1 MDKEQMIN
9 KMKQHPKRTTLLA
22 IILLLL
28 LCHLLS
34 DGGADDYDNPQKAP
48 YGTATMDA
56 VQHERID
63 NLPRP
68 AIESPVYMVLMS
80 EINLFLGKGDG
91 QLFATVD
98 MPQKL
103 EIFVCKPAT
112 YASKVVIKNIFPN
125 KASLGSANGDMG
137 IEVLK
142 PFGDKQNGIFRLSAN
157 GKSNDADFWHSIFYD
172 ELNIE
177 YADKKQINLK
187 MPERHQWA
195 AIPYPGQIIAEI
207 TPEQLI
213 KITYLNADG
222 KEETSVTTKEK
233 AVAFRVALSDTCMS
247 SHVEFYR

>member
-63 NLPRP
+63 NLPQP

-137 IEVLK
+137 IEVLR
-142 PFGDKQNGIFRLSAN
+142 PFDDIQNGIFRLSAN

-195 AIPYPGQIIAEI
+195 AIPYPGQIVAEI
-207 TPEQLI
+207 TPEQFI
-213 KITYLNADG
+213 KITYINDDG

-233 AVAFRVALSDTCMS
+233 AVAFRVALSDIFMS

>member
-9 KMKQHPKRTTLLA
+9 NMKQHPKRTALLA
-22 IILLLL
+22 FLLLLL
-28 LCHLLS
+28 LCNLLS
-34 DGGADDYDNPQKAP
+34 DDNSNDYNNPKDIPYGMATMAALQQERTDNP
-48 YGTATMDA
+48 T
-56 VQHERID
+56 E
-63 NLPRP
+63 P
-68 AIESPVYMVLMS
+68 AIESPLYMALMS
-80 EINLFLGKGDG
+80 EINIFMGKGDG
-91 QLFATVD
+91 QLFAAVD

-125 KASLGSANGDMG
+125 KASLGSANGDMD

-142 PFGDKQNGIFRLSAN
+142 PFGDKQNGKFRLSAN

-195 AIPYPGQIIAEI
+195 AIPYPGQIVAEI
-207 TPEQLI
+207 TPEQFI
-213 KITYLNADG
+213 KISYINADG

-233 AVAFRVALSDTCMS
+233 AVAFRVALSDIFMS

>member
-9 KMKQHPKRTTLLA
+9 NMKQHPKRTALLA

-63 NLPRP
+63 NLPQP

-125 KASLGSANGDMG
+125 KASLGSANGDMD

-142 PFGDKQNGIFRLSAN
+142 PFDDKQNGIFRLSAN